1 MVNKRATKQEVILD
15 AWRSL
20 LKTSVGEA
28 ELKTIQ
34 SRLEEVLGA
43 GGFESPA
50 SIARTLADADAP
62 LRLPE
67 VLEFDARWRESR
79 VYALFGPGEL
89 VFDDLDNSL
98 ESVAKIRDLGDC
110 LSSEGDEVGMKG
122 LADYVKKLKSELERA
137 SAAGSVGREVAEWLR
152 VWLQNPAIFND
163 WLGLRL
169 NSPDFREKFG
179 S

>member
-1 MVNKRATKQEVILD
+1 
-15 AWRSL
+15 
-20 LKTSVGEA
+20 
-28 ELKTIQ
+28 
-34 SRLEEVLGA
+34 
-43 GGFESPA
+43 
-50 SIARTLADADAP
+50 
-62 LRLPE
+62 
-67 VLEFDARWRESR
+67 

-89 VFDDLDNSL
+89 VFDDLDNAL

-110 LSSEGDEVGMKG
+110 LSSEGDEAGMKG

-137 SAAGSVGREVAEWLR
+137 PAASSVGREVADWLR